1 MRVLWRHDWSN
12 LGLATFFEL
21 WSFGCGRSRGTFCFV
36 VCFISRNYFVW
47 YVVYSGSGTNW
58 FPTEIDSSN
67 TWQYPLNISTSRNIE
82 KILISCFGIL
92 NTTDKISPLGSQRSL
107 KGILESPPS
116 PKQTNKMPMTRI
128 LKSRRDSKLIFENS
142 WRIHCH
148 GNRFWRIS

>member
-1 MRVLWRHDWSN
+1 MVNWSYLCLFAMRVLWRHDWSN

-67 TWQYPLNISTSRNIE
+67 TWQYPLNISTSRNIKKNSDFVFWNSE
-82 KILISCFGIL
+82 HHRQNLPTWFSK
-92 NTTDKISPLGSQRSL
+92 KSQRNSGISSL
-107 KGILESPPS
+107 PE
-116 PKQTNKMPMTRI
+116 TNKQDANDTN
-128 LKSRRDSKLIFENS
+128 LKEPPRL
-142 WRIHCH
+142 
-148 GNRFWRIS
+148 